1 MTYGPG
7 YVLWKQIL
15 RERAQRR
22 AARLQAR
29 RLGPTMEAASVPEA
43 APSQIVAP
51 RRRAAGRSASRAE
64 KAAPHRA
71 R

>member
-22 AARLQAR
+22 AARLEAR
-29 RLGPTMEAASVPEA
+29 RLGPTIEAASVSETV
-43 APSQIVAP
+43 PSQIVAP
-51 RRRAAGRSASRAE
+51 RRRAAGRAASRTD
-64 KAAPHRA
+64 KAAPSRA